1 MKAKLALILSF
12 IIIASTISYL
22 SVINAATLS
31 SVDDMD
37 SSFST
42 DICKSTIVAQETISF
57 ILSDTDT
64 DQTAQDDLSI
74 TDGNIHYIDPDEAPP
89 AGHGWSNKW
98 SIKTEPTCTQQGEEM
113 MLCDGCNDICIRTL
127 PALGHDSHTVTTPP
141 TCTENGSQVTTCSRC
156 DYSETKVI
164 PALGHDLSTIVTEP
178 NCITNGSEVTTCSR
192 CDYSETKVIPALGH
206 DLSTIVTEPNCITNG
221 SEVTTCS
228 RCDYSET
235 KVIPALGHKWNHI
248 VAEPTCTQEGSNT
261 IVCSVCHEQ
270 HTESIPATGHHLST
284 ITVEPTNTQEG
295 SITTTCA
302 FGDYQTTEVLPKLE
316 TPVNFATSNQVSALS
331 KSLATQLQVLRNYM
345 SRSLST
351 PSVSHGVSA
360 IDTVFGTLSI
370 GVIIAGGIILYP
382 YFTLFQ
388 WVNKK
393 KKAAIKNIFGG
404 KTK

>member
-1 MKAKLALILSF
+1 M
-12 IIIASTISYL
+12 
-22 SVINAATLS
+22 
-31 SVDDMD
+31 
-37 SSFST
+37 
-42 DICKSTIVAQETISF
+42 
-57 ILSDTDT
+57 
-64 DQTAQDDLSI
+64 
-74 TDGNIHYIDPDEAPP
+74 
-89 AGHGWSNKW
+89 
-98 SIKTEPTCTQQGEEM
+98 
-113 MLCDGCNDICIRTL
+113 
-127 PALGHDSHTVTTPP
+127 
-141 TCTENGSQVTTCSRC
+141 
-156 DYSETKVI
+156 
-164 PALGHDLSTIVTEP
+164 
-178 NCITNGSEVTTCSR
+178 
-192 CDYSETKVIPALGH
+192 
-206 DLSTIVTEPNCITNG
+206 
-221 SEVTTCS
+221 
-228 RCDYSET
+228 
-235 KVIPALGHKWNHI
+235 IPALGHKWNHI

>member
-113 MLCDGCNDICIRTL
+113 ILCDGCNDICIRTL

-178 NCITNGSEVTTCSR
+178 NCIT
-192 CDYSETKVIPALGH
+192 D
-206 DLSTIVTEPNCITNG
+206 G

-302 FGDYQTTEVLPKLE
+302 FGDYQTTEILPKLE
-316 TPVNFATSNQVSALS
+316 TPVNFATSNQVSVLS
-331 KSLATQLQVLRNYM
+331 ESLATQLQGLSSYM
-345 SRSLST
+345 FSSLSA
-351 PSVSHGVSA
+351 PSAPHGPNAVDA
-360 IDTVFGTLSI
+360 VFGTLSL

>member
-12 IIIASTISYL
+12 IIIVSTISYL

-31 SVDDMD
+31 YVDDMD

-42 DICKSTIVAQETISF
+42 DICESTIVAQETISF

-74 TDGNIHYIDPDEAPP
+74 TNGNIHYIGPNEAPP

-113 MLCDGCNDICIRTL
+113 MLCDGCDDICIRTL

-178 NCITNGSEVTTCSR
+178 NCITEGSEVTSCSR
-192 CDYSETKVIPALGH
+192 CDYSETKMIPALGH
-206 DLSTIVTEPNCITNG
+206 NLSTTVIEPTCTENG
-221 SEVTTCS
+221 LEIATCS
-228 RCDYSET
+228 LCGFTSSESL
-235 KVIPALGHKWNHI
+235 PALGHEWTYT
-248 VAEPTCTQEGSNT
+248 VTEPTCTQEGSNT
-261 IVCSVCHEQ
+261 MVCSVCHER

-284 ITVEPTNTQEG
+284 VTIEPTDTRDG
-295 SITTTCA
+295 SIITTCA
-302 FGDYQTTEVLPKLE
+302 FGDYQTTEILPKPE
-316 TPVNFATSNQVSALS
+316 TPVNLAASNQVSALS

-351 PSVSHGVSA
+351 PSVSHGLSA

>member
-12 IIIASTISYL
+12 IIIVSTISYF

-31 SVDDMD
+31 FFDDID
-37 SSFST
+37 SSFT
-42 DICKSTIVAQETISF
+42 TNICGPTTVAQETISF
-57 ILSDTDT
+57 ILNDTGT
-64 DQTAQDDLSI
+64 EQTVQDDLSI
-74 TDGNIHYIDPDEAPP
+74 TDGNIHYIGPDEAPP

-127 PALGHDSHTVTTPP
+127 PALGHDSHMVTTPP

-178 NCITNGSEVTTCSR
+178 NCIT
-192 CDYSETKVIPALGH
+192 D
-206 DLSTIVTEPNCITNG
+206 G

-248 VAEPTCTQEGSNT
+248 VAEPTCTQEGS
-261 IVCSVCHEQ
+261 
-270 HTESIPATGHHLST
+270 
-284 ITVEPTNTQEG
+284 
-295 SITTTCA
+295 ITTTCV
-302 FGDYQTTEVLPKLE
+302 FGDYQTTVILPKLE
-316 TPVNFATSNQVSALS
+316 TPVNFATSNQVSVLS
-331 KSLATQLQVLRNYM
+331 ESLVTQLQGLSSYM
-345 SRSLST
+345 FSSLST
-351 PSVSHGVSA
+351 PSSPHGPNAVDA
-360 IDTVFGTLSI
+360 VFGTLSL